1 LEPHWNLTLNFASG
15 SGVRPF
21 PELTNAASPVAPPI
35 AFGQLPAWMR
45 GYVRYGI
52 CIFIVPTFQ
61 LELDVQPNCFGVK
74 QMRKAISVSASIAA
88 VALAQAISSGRPAY
102 AQLNSGQPQLLST
115 GQQITPLAP
124 HGSTFQALN
133 PGLADNPQYTAGQA
147 VQTALSPDKKT
158 LVVLTSGYNTQ
169 AIPTTGSFDPADSN
183 EYVFVFDVSHR
194 AAVQKQ
200 VIQVRNTYNGIAFS
214 PTGTELFV
222 AGGVSDNAHVYA
234 PVSGQWTEEAGSPI
248 ALGHLAKAVPALAN
262 LGGLGLDIQP
272 EAAGLALTA
281 DGQKLVVANFE
292 NDSISELTK
301 SQGGN
306 WTVTSEFDLRPG
318 KIDPSKT
325 GVPGGE
331 YPFWVS
337 IKGNDTAYV
346 STIRDREID
355 VVDISGATPA
365 VTTRIALPGQ
375 PNKMTLNKA
384 QTRLFVA
391 QDNSDSIAVID
402 TGTQTVLTEIKV
414 TAPALAYAN
423 TQNYKGANPNNLT
436 LSPDESTLY
445 VTNAGENAVAV
456 VHLNRVLSNS
466 RVIGLIPT
474 GWYPNSVSVSG
485 DGKSLYIV
493 NGKSAA
499 GPNPQ
504 EETGSANQ
512 YMWQI
517 TKAGFQTVP
526 VPEDDDLE
534 DLTARVLENDRFLR
548 GLTEE
553 QRETMAQL
561 HRKIHHVIYIIKE
574 NRTYDQVL
582 GDLEV
587 GNGDPNLTMYP
598 DANTPNLHNIARNFV
613 DFDNFYDTSDVS
625 GDGWPWSTSART
637 TDVIE
642 KEIPVNYG
650 VHGGLANES
659 EGTNRN
665 INVGIGDI
673 AQRTAAD
680 PALVVTGPGFTPDP
694 DLLPGSAN
702 VAAPDSDD
710 DKPGEGYLWD
720 SALKAGLSVR
730 DYGFFID
737 IVRYVA
743 PPSLGGLPEIPSPA
757 ALTPPVQVA
766 FSTNAALSPY
776 TDPYFRGFDQ
786 SFPDFFLYGE
796 WKREFDGYV
805 AGGNLPNLTLLRLP
819 HDHTGNFS
827 TAINGVNTPELQVAD
842 NDYAVGLVASA
853 VAKSPYAKDTL
864 IFVIEDDA
872 QDGADHVDAHRSIA
886 FVIGPYVKQGFVDS
900 MRYNTVSMVRTI
912 EDILGIPHLN
922 LNDDHAQ
929 PMASAFDL
937 HQSKWS
943 FDAVPSGYLQ
953 NTTLPITFPA
963 ASTDVPALKPLHDA
977 TWWAAETKGMNFSV
991 EDKVDTTKFNR
1002 VLWLGTM
1009 GGRPYPGVRSGADL
1023 SRNRA
1028 ALLAQWRHSHPPADS
1043 TQTGGGAE

>member
-1 LEPHWNLTLNFASG
+1 MRIAIHLL
-15 SGVRPF
+15 RP
-21 PELTNAASPVAPPI
+21 LAV
-35 AFGQLPAWMR
+35 
-45 GYVRYGI
+45 
-52 CIFIVPTFQ
+52 
-61 LELDVQPNCFGVK
+61 
-74 QMRKAISVSASIAA
+74 
-88 VALAQAISSGRPAY
+88 VALGIGAGLSAFP
-102 AQLNSGQPQLLST
+102 QLNTGQPQSLST
-115 GQQITPLAP
+115 GQKITPLAP
-124 HGSTFQALN
+124 HGSTFKALN

-158 LVVLTSGYNTQ
+158 LAVLTSGYNTQ
-169 AIPTTGSFDPADSN
+169 SDPTTGAFDPSDSN

-194 AAVQKQ
+194 VAIQKQ
-200 VIQVRNTYNGIAFS
+200 AILVPNTYNGIAFNG
-214 PTGTELFV
+214 TGSELFV
-222 AGGVSDNAHVYA
+222 AGGVSDNIHVYA
-234 PVSGQWTEEAGSPI
+234 PVGGVWTEEAGSPV

-272 EAAGLALTA
+272 EAAGVAVTA

-292 NDSISELTK
+292 NDSISVLTRA
-301 SQGGN
+301 QTGG
-306 WTVTSEFDLRPG
+306 WSVTSELDLRPG

-346 STIRDREID
+346 SSIRDREID
-355 VVDISGATPA
+355 VVDIRGAAP
-365 VTTRIALPGQ
+365 VLETRIAVPGQ
-375 PNKMTLNKA
+375 PNKMILNKA

-391 QDNSDSIAVID
+391 QDNNDSVAVID
-402 TGTQTVLTEIKV
+402 TGTQTVLAEIKV
-414 TAPALAYAN
+414 TAPVSAYAN
-423 TQNYKGANPNNLT
+423 RQNYKGANPNNLA

-445 VTNAGENAVAV
+445 VTNAGENALAV
-456 VHLNRVLSNS
+456 VHLSRVVSNS
-466 RVIGLIPT
+466 QVTGLIPT
-474 GWYPNSVSVSG
+474 GWYPNAVSVSG
-485 DGKSLYIV
+485 DGRTLYIV

-504 EETGSANQ
+504 EETASANQ
-512 YMWQI
+512 YIWQI

-526 VPEDDDLE
+526 VPEEDDLE
-534 DLTARVLENDRFLR
+534 ELTAKVLDNDRFFR
-548 GLTEE
+548 GLTDD
-553 QRETMAQL
+553 QQETIAQL
-561 HRKIHHVIYIIKE
+561 HKKIHHVIYIIKE
-574 NRTYDQVL
+574 NRTYDQIL

-587 GNGDPNLTMYP
+587 GNGDPSLTMYP
-598 DANTPNLHNIARNFV
+598 EANTPNLHNIARNFV

-665 INVGIGDI
+665 INVGIGNI

-694 DLLPGSAN
+694 DLLPGTAN

-710 DKPGEGYLWD
+710 DQPGAGYLWD

-730 DYGFFID
+730 NYGFFID

-757 ALTPPVQVA
+757 TLTPPVQIA
-766 FSTNAALSPY
+766 YSTNAALSPF

-786 SFPDFFLYGE
+786 SFPDYFLYSE
-796 WKREFDGYV
+796 WKREFDSYV
-805 AGGNLPNLTLLRLP
+805 KGGNLPNLTLLRLP

-842 NDYAVGLVASA
+842 NDYAVGLLASA
-853 VAKSPYAKDTL
+853 VAGSPYAKDTL

-886 FVIGPYVKQGFVDS
+886 FVIGPYVKQGVVDS
-900 MRYNTVSMVRTI
+900 TPYNTVSMVRTI

-922 LNDDHAQ
+922 LNDAHAQ
-929 PMASAFDL
+929 PMTSAFDL
-937 HQSKWS
+937 HQRKWS
-943 FDAVPSGYLQ
+943 FDAVPSAYLQ
-953 NTTLPITFPA
+953 NTTLPITFTSANTVGP
-963 ASTDVPALKPLHDA
+963 PLKPLHDA
-977 TWWAAETKGMNFSV
+977 AWWAQQTKGMNFSV
-991 EDKVDTTKFNR
+991 EDKLDTAKYNR
-1002 VLWLGTM
+1002 VLWLGTI
-1009 GGRPYPGVRSGADL
+1009 GERPIPAVRSGADL
-1023 SRNRA
+1023 RINRA
-1028 ALLAQWRHSHPPADS
+1028 QLLEQWKLGHASSPTHA
-1043 TQTGGGAE
+1043 GGY

>member
-1 LEPHWNLTLNFASG
+1 
-15 SGVRPF
+15 
-21 PELTNAASPVAPPI
+21 
-35 AFGQLPAWMR
+35 
-45 GYVRYGI
+45 
-52 CIFIVPTFQ
+52 
-61 LELDVQPNCFGVK
+61 
-74 QMRKAISVSASIAA
+74 MRKATFLPATILA
-88 VALAQAISSGRPAY
+88 VALVQVLSAGPAAY
-102 AQLNSGQPQLLST
+102 AQLNSGEPQILST
-115 GQQITPLAP
+115 GQLITPRAP
-124 HGSTFQALN
+124 RGSSFQALN

-158 LVVLTSGYNTQ
+158 LAILTSGYNTE
-169 AIPTTGSFDPADSN
+169 ANPTTGASDPADSN

-194 AAVQKQ
+194 GPIQKQ
-200 VIQVRNTYNGIAFS
+200 VIQVPNTYNGIAFA
-214 PTGTELFV
+214 PAGTELFV
-222 AGGVSDNAHVYA
+222 AGGVSDNVHVYA
-234 PVSGQWTEEAGSPI
+234 PVGGVWTEEAGSPI

-262 LGGLGLDIQP
+262 FGGLGLDIQP
-272 EAAGLALTA
+272 EAAGVAVTA

-292 NDSISELTK
+292 NDSISVLTK
-301 SQGGN
+301 GQGGG
-306 WTVTSEFDLRPG
+306 WTLVSELDLRPG
-318 KIDPSKT
+318 KIDPSKA
-325 GVPGGE
+325 GVAGGE
-331 YPFWVS
+331 YPFWVA
-337 IKGNDTAYV
+337 IKGNNTAYI
-346 STIRDREID
+346 SSIRDREID
-355 VVDISGATPA
+355 VLDISGAAPVLTM
-365 VTTRIALPGQ
+365 RIALPGQ
-375 PNKMTLNKA
+375 PNKMILNKT

-391 QDNSDSIAVID
+391 QDNSDSVAVID
-402 TGTQTVLTEIKV
+402 TGTQTVLTEIPV
-414 TAPALAYAN
+414 TAPVAAYAN
-423 TQNYKGANPNNLT
+423 GHNYKGANPNNLA
-436 LSPDESTLY
+436 LSPDESNLY

-456 VHLNRVLSNS
+456 VHVSRVVSNS
-466 RVIGLIPT
+466 QVIGLIPT

-485 DGKSLYIV
+485 DGQTLYIV

-504 EETGSANQ
+504 EETASANQ
-512 YMWQI
+512 YIWQL

-526 VPEDDDLE
+526 VPEEDDLE
-534 DLTARVLENDRFLR
+534 QLTAKVLENDRFF
-548 GLTEE
+548 GELTDE
-553 QRETMAQL
+553 QQETMAQL
-561 HRKIHHVIYIIKE
+561 HKKIHHVIYIIKE
-574 NRTYDQVL
+574 NRTYDQIL

-598 DANTPNLHNIARNFV
+598 EANTPNLHSIARNFV

-650 VHGGLANES
+650 AHGGLANES

-680 PALVVTGPGFTPDP
+680 PALVVTGPNFTPDP
-694 DLLPGSAN
+694 NLLPGTAN
-702 VAAPDSDD
+702 VAAPDGDD
-710 DKPGEGYLWD
+710 NQPGEGYLWN
-720 SALKAGLSVR
+720 SALKAGLTVR

-757 ALTPPVQVA
+757 TLNPPVQVA
-766 FSTNAALSPY
+766 YSTNAALSPY

-786 SFPDFFLYGE
+786 SFPDYFLYTE

-805 AGGNLPNLTLLRLP
+805 TSGNLPNLTLLRLP
-819 HDHTGNFS
+819 HDHMGNFS

-886 FVIGPYVKQGFVDS
+886 FVLGPYVKQGYVDS
-900 MRYNTVSMVRTI
+900 SRYNTVSMVRTI

-922 LNDDHAQ
+922 LNDAHAQ
-929 PMASAFDL
+929 PMSSSFDL

-943 FDAVPSGYLQ
+943 FDAVPSAYLQ
-953 NTTLPITFPA
+953 NTTLPITFPR
-963 ASTDVPALKPLHDA
+963 ASANAPPLKPLHDA
-977 TWWAAETKGMNFSV
+977 AWWAAQAKGMDFST
-991 EDKVDTTKFNR
+991 EDKLDTTKFNR
-1002 VLWLGTM
+1002 LLWLGTM
-1009 GGRPYPGVRSGADL
+1009 GDRPYPTVRTGADL

-1028 ALLAQWRHSHPPADS
+1028 ALLAQWQRSKSPIGTAPTS
-1043 TQTGGGAE
+1043 GAN